1 MDVEGLV
8 KAGLA
13 VVLPIL
19 TAVGI
24 GSRRSRLRNE
34 IRENLALV
42 EEVQRHALLNNHT
55 LSSAWLQGRIATDI
69 ARLTGQTGGK
79 RKKPVQKSSAVVAL
93 VLALAFGYWTW
104 SIDREGFVWYS
115 VFPGTVS
122 ALMAISFWGHFV
134 NRDLIDDSDL
144 PTGAHALA
152 TDDADE
158 QIANS
163 VILASTGGIDSRFD
177 DGGQIDVVF
186 SFCKL
191 AQSWQYEE
199 AIKLTDANWLECRLK
214 AWLWNNRSVFGDDLL
229 ILDSLVVE
237 ALRDRSASEVWR
249 DFVETENRSI
259 NEAWGQIDFDQMG
272 AGSRRRRVAP
282 DYDVVILAPV
292 GSTGGYYVESAVQ
305 LRNALQFL
313 VRRMDDKWLVAN
325 HIATAAPVPTWPPT
339 WWAIGDPAIEMLD
352 HD

>member
-1 MDVEGLV
+1 M

-42 EEVQRHALLNNHT
+42 EEVQKHALLSDHT

-79 RKKPVQKSSAVVAL
+79 KEKPIQKGSAGLAL

-104 SIDREGFVWYS
+104 SIDRDGFVWYS

-144 PTGAHALA
+144 PTGAHAMA
-152 TDDADE
+152 TDHADE

-163 VILASTGGIDSRFD
+163 VILAASGGIDSRFD
-177 DGGQIDVVF
+177 DGGQVDVVF
-186 SFCKL
+186 RFCKL

-199 AIKLTDANWLECRLK
+199 AIKLADANWLECRLK
-214 AWLWNNRSVFGDDLL
+214 AWLWNNRSVFDHDVKT
-229 ILDSLVVE
+229 LDALVAE
-237 ALRDRSASEVWR
+237 ALQDRSQSEVWR

-259 NEAWGQIDFDQMG
+259 RETWGQIDFDQMG

-282 DYDVVILAPV
+282 EYDVVILASV
-292 GSTGGYYVESAVQ
+292 GRTAGYYVESAVQ
-305 LRNALQFL
+305 LPNALQFL
-313 VRRMDDKWLVAN
+313 VHRLDGKWLVAN

-339 WWAIGDPAIEMLD
+339 WWAIGDPAIEGLD
-352 HD
+352 HG

>member
-1 MDVEGLV
+1 MNVEGIL

-13 VVLPIL
+13 VAVPLL

-42 EEVQRHALLNNHT
+42 EEVQKHALLNDHT

-79 RKKPVQKSSAVVAL
+79 RKKPVEKGSAVLAL
-93 VLALAFGYWTW
+93 VLALAFGCWTW
-104 SIDREGFVWYS
+104 FIDRNGFIWYS

-144 PTGAHALA
+144 PPGAHALA

-163 VILASTGGIDSRFD
+163 VILAATGGIDDRFN
-177 DGGQIDVVF
+177 DGGQVDVVF
-186 SFCKL
+186 RFCRL

-199 AIKLTDANWLECRLK
+199 AIKLADANWLECRLK
-214 AWLWNNRSVFGDDLL
+214 AWIWNNRSVFGDDLMT
-229 ILDSLVVE
+229 LDSLVDE

-259 NEAWGQIDFDQMG
+259 NEAWGQINFDQMG

-282 DYDVVILAPV
+282 EHDVVILASV
-292 GSTGGYYVESAVQ
+292 GGSGGYFVESAVQ
-305 LRNALQFL
+305 LPNALQFL
-313 VRRMDDKWLVAN
+313 VHRLDGQWLVAN

-339 WWAIGDPAIEMLD
+339 WWAIGDPAIEGLED
-352 HD
+352 